1 MNLAI
6 RRVTYL
12 VATAANRRGNMA
24 KYNHDSVGLR
34 KLPSV
39 MQISAGA
46 QPHDVHEHL
55 QPLGVD
61 NEVGSLRTVLLHR
74 PGAELGRLTPSNN
87 SSLLFDGLP
96 WVARAQEEHD
106 RFAEVLR
113 DRGVE
118 VVYLAELLEQVFDNI
133 EARAM
138 ATASVINQ
146 RRLGHGLRTALVS
159 HLEGLDPAKLVD
171 TLIAGLASDE
181 LPTSLSLVH
190 KLMSPADFIIDP
202 LPNLLFTRDSSFW
215 LRNHVGISSFAMS
228 ARQRE
233 ASLLQAI
240 YRYHPRF
247 SATPQLYQPQLELL
261 EGGDVVLLGK
271 GVIAI
276 GVGERSTAAGVERLA
291 GRVLQ
296 AKLCHT
302 VLAVPIP
309 VSRATM
315 HLDTL
320 ATMVDRETLVTDG
333 HTMQNLVAYPVRLWK
348 PTEDSDAAQI
358 QIGEAAPLLQ
368 AAAQALEIDALRVID
383 TGEDRIIAERE
394 QWDDGN
400 NTLCLTPGT
409 VVAYERN
416 TKTIRK
422 LETVGIE
429 VIAIRGSELGSGR
442 GGPRCLSCPIQR
454 DA

>member
-1 MNLAI
+1 
-6 RRVTYL
+6 
-12 VATAANRRGNMA
+12 
-24 KYNHDSVGLR
+24 
-34 KLPSV
+34 
-39 MQISAGA
+39 MQINSGA
-46 QPHDVHEHL
+46 QLHDVHEHP
-55 QPLGVD
+55 QPLGAD

-133 EARAM
+133 EARAL
-138 ATASVINQ
+138 ATAPVISQ
-146 RRLGHGLRTALVS
+146 RRLGHALRTVLVS
-159 HLEGLDPAKLVD
+159 HLEGLDPVKLVD
-171 TLIAGLASDE
+171 TLVAGLASDE
-181 LPTSLSLVH
+181 LPPSLSLVH

-215 LRNHVGISSFAMS
+215 LRNHVGISSFAMR

-247 SATPQLYQPQLELL
+247 SATTQLYQPQLELL

-276 GVGERSTAAGVERLA
+276 GVGERSTAAGAERLA
-291 GRVLQ
+291 ARVLR

-320 ATMVDRETLVTDG
+320 ATMVDRETLVTNG
-333 HTMQNLVAYPVRLWK
+333 HTMQGLIAYPVRLNQS
-348 PTEDSDAAQI
+348 TDDGDAQI
-358 QIGEAAPLLQ
+358 QIGEVAPLLQ
-368 AAAQALEIDALRVID
+368 AAAQALKIDALRVID
-383 TGEDRIIAERE
+383 TGGDRIVAERE

-442 GGPRCLSCPIQR
+442 GGPRCMSCPIQR